1 MRIEISDIH
10 VHLHVEPD
18 REVLARLD
26 VLSQKLGLM
35 ETKIMATQADIA
47 AALAKVQADVAAE
60 TTLDASI
67 LTFIQGLQAQIAA
80 LAAQTTD
87 TTTADALNALAAQ
100 MESNAAPLA
109 AAITTNTPAAT

>member
-1 MRIEISDIH
+1 MHIHHHYHHIEARCEVMR
-10 VHLHVEPD
+10 
-18 REVLARLD
+18 RLD
-26 VLSQKLGLM
+26 ALDQKIDLVLKKQ
-35 ETKIMATQADIA
+35 ETTMATQADIA

-87 TTTADALNALAAQ
+87 TTTAAALTALSTQ
-100 MESNAAPLA
+100 METNATPLA
-109 AAITTNTPAAT
+109 AAITANTPAA